1 MKTLRLAGQLLRGHA
16 RGHLLTMVTLLLGL
30 VGIVTVAGASTTM
43 ARTIEHQSALESGH
57 RVTITAYLYAT
68 ATPQDLQRLTAQ
80 LQRRMPERAA
90 VAPIVRMPALA
101 VTAPQDLVETQV
113 VLTTSALLAVRH
125 WPLLAGAWLDDTAS
139 LVPTGVVNRAAA
151 GLGAGIGD
159 VLRTDDGTGVVI
171 RGIVED
177 GSRDPCVYIRLDE
190 HADAMILSD
199 DRAFTLTVSTA
210 GLDAAAVRDTL
221 TGIESIAGS
230 ALVERVE
237 RTDRLDELVAELS
250 AATIAFLVVGT
261 FSVLSLVVGILNIGL
276 SRSRERAWELALRR
290 ALGMPRA
297 ALALAM
303 VIESQVVAGIAATA
317 AIAVSVLAHPAMVAG
332 MATLPDT
339 AATSYPAEAAI
350 LGLGVGALAAAVGNI
365 APVARMWRL
374 PMSIIMRL

>member
-1 MKTLRLAGQLLRGHA
+1 MKTLRLAGQLLRGHG

-57 RVTITAYLYAT
+57 RVTVTAYLYAT
-68 ATPQDLQRLTAQ
+68 ATPVDLQRLTAQ
-80 LQRRMPERAA
+80 LQRRTPEHAA
-90 VAPIVRMPALA
+90 VAPVVRLPTLA
-101 VTAPQDLVETQV
+101 VTAPQHLVETQV
-113 VLTTSALLAVRH
+113 VLTTPALIAVRR
-125 WPLLAGAWLDDTAS
+125 WPVLAGAWLDDTAS

-177 GSRDPCVYIRLDE
+177 GLRDPCVYVRLEE
-190 HADAMILSD
+190 HAGAVVLSD
-199 DRAFTLTVSTA
+199 DRTSALTVSA
-210 GLDAAAVRDTL
+210 PGLDAAVVREVL

-237 RTDRLDELVAELS
+237 RTDRLDELLAELS
-250 AATIAFLVVGT
+250 AATIAFVVVGT
-261 FSVLSLVVGILNIGL
+261 FSVLSLTVGILNIGL

-290 ALGMPRA
+290 ALGMPRP

-303 VIESQVVAGIAATA
+303 VIESQVVAAAAAAA
-317 AIAVSVLAHPAMVAG
+317 AIAVSVLAHPAMVSA

-339 AATSYPAEAAI
+339 AASSYPVDAAV
-350 LGLGVGALAAAVGNI
+350 LGLGVGALAAAIGNI

-374 PMSIIMRL
+374 PMSMIMRL

>member
-290 ALGMPRA
+290 ALGMPRP

-317 AIAVSVLAHPAMVAG
+317 AIAVSVLAHPAMVSA

-350 LGLGVGALAAAVGNI
+350 LGLGVGAVAAAVGNI

-374 PMSIIMRL
+374 PMSMIMRL

>member
-1 MKTLRLAGQLLRGHA
+1 
-16 RGHLLTMVTLLLGL
+16 MVTLLLGL

-303 VIESQVVAGIAATA
+303 VVESQVVAGIAATA
-317 AIAVSVLAHPAMVAG
+317 AIAVSVLAHPAMVAA

-350 LGLGVGALAAAVGNI
+350 LGLGVGAVAAAVGNI

-374 PMSIIMRL
+374 PMSMIMRL